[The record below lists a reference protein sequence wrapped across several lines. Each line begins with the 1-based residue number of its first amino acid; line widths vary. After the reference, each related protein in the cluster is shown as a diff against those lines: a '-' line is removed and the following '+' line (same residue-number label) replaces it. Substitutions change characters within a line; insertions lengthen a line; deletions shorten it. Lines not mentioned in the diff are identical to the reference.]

1 MSPLASNLV
10 QQRIEVIA
18 LAIVV
23 CGLMFELIRRRRLK
37 ERYALLWLAAGITL
51 LVLALW
57 KGLLTKLAHAAGIS
71 SMPLALFSVAFL
83 FVVAMLVHF
92 SMTISRLSDQNT
104 LLAQRLALLRERL
117 EQRDGQGSNGQGSNA
132 TEARAPLAGSERA
145 AGTAPAGEPPG
156 QQPRRPEPR
165 RPG

>member
-57 KGLLTKLAHAAGIS
+57 KGLLTKLAHAAGMS

-104 LLAQRLALLRERL
+104 LLAQRLALLQERL
-117 EQRDGQGSNGQGSNA
+117 DQRAGQGSNGQGSNA
-132 TEARAPLAGSERA
+132 TEPAPLAGSERPV
-145 AGTAPAGEPPG
+145 GTARAGEPPG
-156 QQPRRPEPR
+156 QQPRRP
-165 RPG
+165 G

>member
-1 MSPLASNLV
+1 MSLAMGLLATNLAR
-10 QQRIEVIA
+10 QRVEVVA

-23 CGLMFELIRRRRLK
+23 CGLMFELIRRRRLM

-71 SMPLALFSVAFL
+71 YLPSALFAVAFL

-92 SMTISRLSDQNT
+92 SITISRLSDQNT
-104 LLAQRLALLRERL
+104 LLAQRLALLQERL
-117 EQRDGQGSNGQGSNA
+117 DQRDGQGANGQGSNA
-132 TEARAPLAGSERA
+132 TEARSPLAGSERP
-145 AGTAPAGEPPG
+145 AGTAPAGKPPG
-156 QQPRRPEPR
+156 QQPRRR
-165 RPG
+165 G

>member
-1 MSPLASNLV
+1 MSLAMNPLATNLA

-23 CGLMFELIRRRRLK
+23 CGLMFELIRRRRLM

-51 LVLALW
+51 LVLAVW

-71 SMPLALFSVAFL
+71 SITSALFAVAFL

-92 SMTISRLSDQNT
+92 SITISRLSDQNT
-104 LLAQRLALLRERL
+104 LLAQRLALLQERL
-117 EQRDGQGSNGQGSNA
+117 DRGQDEDPEDPARDSD
-132 TEARAPLAGSERA
+132 EAELARS
-145 AGTAPAGEPPG
+145 PGEPSRPPG
-156 QQPRRPEPR
+156 
-165 RPG
+165 

>member
-1 MSPLASNLV
+1 MSPLASNLA

-23 CGLMFELIRRRRLK
+23 SGVIFELIRRRRLM

-71 SMPLALFSVAFL
+71 SMPLALFAVAFL

-104 LLAQRLALLRERL
+104 LLAQRLALLQERL
-117 EQRDGQGSNGQGSNA
+117 DQRDGQGSNGQGSNA
-132 TEARAPLAGSERA
+132 TEAPSPLAGSERP
-145 AGTAPAGEPPG
+145 AGAAPAEEPPR
-156 QQPRRPEPR
+156 QQPRRP
-165 RPG
+165 G

>member
-1 MSPLASNLV
+1 MGLLATNLAR
-10 QQRIEVIA
+10 QRVEVVA

-23 CGLMFELIRRRRLK
+23 CGLMFELIRRRRLM

-71 SMPLALFSVAFL
+71 YLPSALFAVAFL

-92 SMTISRLSDQNT
+92 SITISRLSDQNT
-104 LLAQRLALLRERL
+104 VLAQRLALLQERL
-117 EQRDGQGSNGQGSNA
+117 DQRDGQGSNGQGSNA
-132 TEARAPLAGSERA
+132 TEARSALAGSERA
-145 AGTAPAGEPPG
+145 GGTAPAGEPPG
-156 QQPRRPEPR
+156 QQPRRP
-165 RPG
+165 G

>member
-1 MSPLASNLV
+1 VNLAMSLLATNLA

-23 CGLMFELIRRRRLK
+23 CGLMFELIRRRRLM

-51 LVLALW
+51 LVLAVW

-71 SMPLALFSVAFL
+71 SITSALFAVAFL

-92 SMTISRLSDQNT
+92 SITISRLSDQNT
-104 LLAQRLALLRERL
+104 LLAQRLALLQERL
-117 EQRDGQGSNGQGSNA
+117 DQRDGQGSNGQGSNA
-132 TEARAPLAGSERA
+132 TEARSALAGSERA
-145 AGTAPAGEPPG
+145 PGRAAAGEPPG
-156 QQPRRPEPR
+156 QQPRRP
-165 RPG
+165 G